1 MNTETNLETV
11 LVELDELRLG
21 SELSEDIMGNTPY
34 PLAYEKSKVNREM
47 LLVFRAFNIQK
58 VPVSKKSIQVSPIEN
73 QLLAVTE
80 KRLKK
85 EDFEKLLKT
94 GVQKFKAEFSNW
106 EAGSK
111 VDIVK
116 ARDTILPLIDEM
128 LNDRTKIFTLNDYTD
143 SKEYVYHHSVSV
155 ALIAAVI
162 ANKMN
167 YNKGDVVQLATAA
180 LLADCG
186 MAKVSQRIRMKPS
199 ALTEIEFKE
208 VMNHPT
214 HSLKM
219 VKDLHLLKS
228 EMKLAIVQHHE
239 RLDGSGYPA
248 GTKGDKITKAA
259 HIIAVAD
266 IFHAMTSERL
276 YKPKESIFKVVEVIR
291 ESAFGKYRIDV
302 IQALLACVGDLPL
315 GTVVELSNSLIG
327 TIVYT
332 NTSIVTRP
340 VVRIEHN
347 GELMD
352 LSKKRNVFIHRI
364 HV

>member
-1 MNTETNLETV
+1 MESILVDLE
-11 LVELDELRLG
+11 ELKLG
-21 SELSEDIMGNTPY
+21 SIISEDIMGNTIY
-34 PLAYEKSKVNREM
+34 PIAYEKTRVNRDM
-47 LLVFRAFNIQK
+47 LLVFRAFNIDK
-58 VPVSKKSIQVSPIEN
+58 IPVEKESIQADSEN
-73 QLLAVTE
+73 SKSAVRVEQKE
-80 KRLKK
+80 KKAN
-85 EDFEKLLKT
+85 FEKQLKLS
-94 GVQKFKAEFSNW
+94 VQKFKIEFSNW
-106 EAGSK
+106 ESGSK

-116 ARDTILPLIDEM
+116 VRNIILPLIEEM
-128 LNDRTKIFTLNDYTD
+128 INDRTKIFTLNDYAD
-143 SKEYVYHHSVSV
+143 SKEYIYQHSVSM

-167 YNKGDVVQLATAA
+167 YNKGDILQLATAA

-186 MAKVSQRIRMKPS
+186 MAKINKRIRMKPS
-199 ALTEIEFKE
+199 ALTEFEYKE
-208 VMNHPT
+208 VMSHPA

-219 VKDLHLLKS
+219 IKDIKLLKA

-248 GTKGDKITKAA
+248 GTKGELITKAA

-276 YKPKESIFKVVEVIR
+276 YKPKESVFKVVEVIR

-302 IQALLACVGDLPL
+302 IQALLACVADLPL

-332 NTSIVTRP
+332 NANIVTRP
-340 VVRIEHN
+340 IVKIEHN
-347 GELMD
+347 GELID
-352 LSKKRNVFIHRI
+352 LSKKRNVFIHRVHI
-364 HV
+364 